1 MSIMNQISMTE
12 MEPHTSG
19 IVIFGATGDLC
30 KKKLIPALYNL
41 WKKDLLPENFL
52 ITGSA
57 RREPTPEQ
65 WKQSLGDYPS
75 EFLWHLD
82 YVSTDLSM
90 PNTLMHLPNDL
101 EDTTYFL
108 SVPPERY
115 ENAIIN
121 LKEAGFLD
129 DPEHS
134 RVVIE
139 KPFGHNYKSA
149 DHLQSVV
156 ERHLR
161 EKQVYRID
169 HYLGKDTVNNILA
182 TRFSNIL
189 LEPLWNR
196 QYIEEVQIFATEKIS
211 CDGRSQYY
219 ETAGAVRDMLQNHI
233 LQVLALIAM
242 EPPCKMDAREVRREK
257 TKVLAATRLGEDTIF
272 GQYEQY
278 RTEEGVD
285 PHSSTPTF
293 VAGSLYVDNWRW
305 EGVPFRVL
313 TGKCMPYGCVEVV
326 IKFKSPPRQLFDGET
341 NDRIVIRLQPHAH
354 LDMRIDIKAP
364 GLTDHVETAT
374 LTHRYP
380 DWLGVDGYEKL
391 LFDAINDNQS
401 NFVHADE
408 VMESWRI
415 VEDLLCTG
423 DECTICTTP
432 HIYSSGSWGPR
443 EEVNKITDWDFPA

>member
-1 MSIMNQISMTE
+1 MYTTTQTNT
-12 MEPHTSG
+12 METAPHTSG

-41 WKKDLLPENFL
+41 WKKDLLPDNFV

-57 RREPTPEQ
+57 RREPTAQ
-65 WKQSLGDYPS
+65 MWKESLGEYPE
-75 EFLWHLD
+75 EFLHHLD
-82 YVSTDLSM
+82 YIRTDLDM
-90 PNTLMHLPNDL
+90 PETLAYLPDYLKDN
-101 EDTTYFL
+101 TYFL

-115 ENAIIN
+115 ENAIVN
-121 LKEAGFLD
+121 LKQAGLLED
-129 DPEHS
+129 AERS

-139 KPFGHNYKSA
+139 KPFGYDYQSA
-149 DHLQSVV
+149 DHLSTVV
-156 ERHLR
+156 ARHLR

-196 QYIEEVQIFATEKIS
+196 QYIEEVQIFATEIIS

-242 EPPCKMDAREVRREK
+242 EPPCRMDAKEVRREK

-272 GQYEQY
+272 GQYNTY

-285 PHSSTPTF
+285 PLSSTPTF

-305 EGVPFRVL
+305 EGVPFRVM

-391 LFDAINDNQS
+391 LFDAINGNQS

-423 DECTICTTP
+423 DGCPISTVP
-432 HIYSSGSWGPR
+432 HSYFPGSWGPID
-443 EEVNKITDWDFPA
+443 EVNKITDWDYPA